1 MAKGWNC
8 VRHIDLHMLI
18 CLEHILSNMHTE
30 ANVKDLNLKEPLALK
45 LKTGALPANRPL
57 LFIPESEGRPMLCFT
72 ASDCLN
78 RCRVQTPGYH
88 KDKGKR
94 SGLRANGFCKE
105 QRLCVF
111 LLLAGGG
118 QRPPN
123 FSTAAPASEIYS
135 GSWHGD
141 INHWGTFFLSQKT
154 YQQKHGAG
162 LNQKHRSWESS
173 PDFKHCCSGGGDA
186 KKEGIEKL

>member
-8 VRHIDLHMLI
+8 VKHIDLHMLI

-57 LFIPESEGRPMLCFT
+57 LFIPESEGRPMPCFT

-94 SGLRANGFCKE
+94 SGLRANGFCEE

-118 QRPPN
+118 NVLQ
-123 FSTAAPASEIYS
+123 T
-135 GSWHGD
+135 
-141 INHWGTFFLSQKT
+141 SQPQHRHLRFT
-154 YQQKHGAG
+154 VGAG
-162 LNQKHRSWESS
+162 TVTSITGAPSS
-173 PDFKHCCSGGGDA
+173 
-186 KKEGIEKL
+186 